1 MADPVNVMDPAA
13 VEAANTAARSAMEN
27 QGRDGLKSNVEDT
40 THTLDALDA
49 LAKQAAEAANKP
61 TIDEDVDPAPDP
73 AAAKPDSDPAPD
85 PAAAKPD
92 ATPPAQPDPTATKLA
107 DDMFKGISLA
117 PNASPKS
124 AESFTKI
131 KMIAAQEVAARDAK
145 VVELQKAVETLKE
158 QLKNPIPPET
168 EAELKEHR
176 EWRAKLDVEAD
187 PKFNEYT
194 KGIASAQ
201 EFVYAQLKKGG
212 VSDELIEKIK
222 SYKGPENV
230 NLTTLFEKGGPN
242 GSPLDATTRR
252 LVESK
257 IADIEQMK
265 FNREQA
271 IKSAKENI
279 GAYLKAQE
287 AARSKDLTV
296 HDDATRAELN
306 SLMPQITWL
315 QPVKVEGDDAAKKAA
330 QENNAFLETVKKE
343 MEVALNDGTAGMRAT
358 MILGM
363 GRLFVVQRELKAAQD
378 KLAASEKSL
387 TEANAKLA
395 KYMNASRSKLPQS
408 GASATNVPAPA
419 PKTDYNKSA
428 AESLD
433 ELAKQIT
440 EERQRAANRPSA

>member
-1 MADPVNVMDPAA
+1 MADETPNAMDPAA
-13 VEAANTAARSAMEN
+13 VEAANNAARAAMEN
-27 QGRDGLKSNVEDT
+27 QGRDGLKSDASDT

-49 LAKQAAEAANKP
+49 LAKQAAEAAEAAAKP
-61 TIDEDVDPAPDP
+61 SIEPDDAAPAPDPDP
-73 AAAKPDSDPAPD
+73 AAAKPDVD
-85 PAAAKPD
+85 PAAAKLE
-92 ATPPAQPDPTATKLA
+92 PDPNAKLA
-107 DDMFKGISLA
+107 DDMFKGVSL
-117 PNASPKS
+117 PHGASPKS
-124 AESFTKI
+124 AEAFSTVKL
-131 KMIAAQEVAARDAK
+131 KAAQEISARDQKLA
-145 VVELQKAVETLKE
+145 EMQKAIDSLNEK
-158 QLKNPIPPET
+158 LKNPIPPET

-230 NLTTLFEKGGPN
+230 NLTTLFDKGGPN
-242 GSPLDATTRR
+242 GTPLDATTRR

-279 GAYLKAQE
+279 GVYLKSQE
-287 AARSKDLTV
+287 AARAKDISA
-296 HDDATRAELN
+296 HDDATRAELD
-306 SLMPQITWL
+306 SLIPQVSWL
-315 QPVKVEGDDAAKKAA
+315 QPVKVEGDDAAKKSA
-330 QENNAFLETVKKE
+330 QETNAFLDTVKKE
-343 MEVALNDGTAGMRAT
+343 MEVALHDGTAGMRAT

-363 GRLFVVQRELKAAQD
+363 GRLFIVQRELKAVQD
-378 KLAASEKSL
+378 KLAASEKAYKDASD
-387 TEANAKLA
+387 KLS
-395 KYMNASRSKLPQS
+395 KYVNASKSKLPQS

-428 AESLD
+428 GESLD

-440 EERQRAANRPSA
+440 EERQRAANRPSV